1 MPVTNSVPAKCYE
14 TKNIHLCTIKDFEEL
29 CFEKKITIKKKFYFN
44 ENYMPLNSVLISR
57 ANLFAA
63 EAVYHLEK
71 Q

>member
-1 MPVTNSVPAKCYE
+1 
-14 TKNIHLCTIKDFEEL
+14 L